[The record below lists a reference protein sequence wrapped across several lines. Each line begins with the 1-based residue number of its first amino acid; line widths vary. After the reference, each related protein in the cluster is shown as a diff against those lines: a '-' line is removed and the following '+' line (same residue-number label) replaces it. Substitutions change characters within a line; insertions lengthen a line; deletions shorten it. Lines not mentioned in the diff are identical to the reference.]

1 MFEEEEGGGSARRK
15 RRRRRRK
22 WKKRRRRR
30 RSPYRVTGEELILD
44 EFIRTESARERERE
58 RGGRQMD
65 KTISI
70 NHGASHGAIS
80 SDFNKM

>member
-44 EFIRTESARERERE
+44 EFIRTESARARARGKRRTTNGQNNIDQSWGLPRRDFERF
-58 RGGRQMD
+58 Q
-65 KTISI
+65 
-70 NHGASHGAIS
+70 
-80 SDFNKM
+80 